1 MDVEL
6 YDCVVTHYG
15 YRQAEVVNRIAK
27 FDFNTGDHIDQLRD
41 VLAYEADS
49 GHDNHEVF
57 VATKPDGSK
66 ICFQFSDWKCY
77 VGTDIRMN

>member
-41 VLAYEADS
+41 VLAYEAD
-49 GHDNHEVF
+49 
-57 VATKPDGSK
+57 VATITTKYSSPQSRMAAKSASSSRTGSATSAPT
-66 ICFQFSDWKCY
+66 FA
-77 VGTDIRMN
+77 